1 MHFVLVS
8 LALSLA
14 IPVFHALCIQ
24 IARKTCSPVL
34 LMFLSFGIY
43 ILICI
48 VTTLNLNENP
58 ANLSHGLLSSIS
70 TSIFMCL
77 FYAELFSM
85 AARGFSMRILTD
97 VYINKGLSLEEII
110 IKYADG
116 KGISWL
122 LEKRITGI
130 KNLNLV
136 TVEYGQLRLS
146 SRLGI
151 FIARIGLSYKRGL
164 KLGRGG

>member
-1 MHFVLVS
+1 
-8 LALSLA
+8 
-14 IPVFHALCIQ
+14 
-24 IARKTCSPVL
+24 
-34 LMFLSFGIY
+34 
-43 ILICI
+43 
-48 VTTLNLNENP
+48 
-58 ANLSHGLLSSIS
+58 
-70 TSIFMCL
+70 
-77 FYAELFSM
+77 M